1 MSYTFHVPTKVL
13 FGPGMLKKLHEE
25 KLPGKKA
32 LVVISNGKSVRA
44 NGYLAALEAELDAAG
59 AVHVL
64 FDKIQANPLEPTVQ
78 EGVEFGR
85 AQDVDFVVGLGGG
98 SVMDAA
104 KAIAAVIPQTDGGR
118 VWDYMATGTS
128 GHRPLAIPPL
138 PYIAITTSAGTG
150 SEVDGGAVITSPVT
164 HEKGAFFTKCPD
176 LAIVDPELMLS
187 VPPAFTAYQG
197 FDALFHN
204 TEGYISK
211 AANEMGNLVELE
223 AIRLLGKWLPVAV
236 ADGSN
241 LEARTHVAFANTLG
255 GYSMESSTCTSEH
268 AIEHALSGE
277 HQDLPHGAG
286 LIMISLAYYKT
297 FIDRHDCDAK
307 FVDMARALGKDGAD
321 KPEDFLNALAALQ
334 KACGVDALKMSDW
347 GIRREELP
355 GMPALARSAVGALFS
370 VDPSELTDDD
380 VLAILEASWR

>member
-13 FGPGMLKKLHEE
+13 FGAGVLKKLHEE

-32 LVVISNGKSVRA
+32 LVVISNGKSTRT
-44 NGYLAALEAELDAAG
+44 NGSLAALEAELDAAG
-59 AVHVL
+59 VAHVL

-85 AQDVDFVVGLGGG
+85 AQGVDFVVGLGGG

-104 KAIAAVIPQTDGGR
+104 KAIAAMIPQQGGR

-128 GHRPLAIPPL
+128 EHRPFNAPL
-138 PYIAITTSAGTG
+138 LPFVAITTSAGTG
-150 SEVDGGAVITSPVT
+150 SEVDAGSVITSPVT
-164 HEKGAFFTKCPD
+164 HEKGALFSQCPA
-176 LAIVDPELMLS
+176 LAVVDPELMLS
-187 VPPAFTAYQG
+187 VPPKFTAYQG

-211 AANEMGNLVELE
+211 FGNEMGAMVELE

-236 ADGSN
+236 ADGKN
-241 LEARTHVAFANTLG
+241 LEARTKVAFANTLG
-255 GYSMESSTCTSEH
+255 GYSMDVSTCTSEH

-286 LIMISLAYYKT
+286 LVMISLAYYKT
-297 FIDRHDCDAK
+297 FIDRGDCPEK
-307 FVDMARALGKDGAD
+307 FVEMARALGKAD
-321 KPEDFLNALAALQ
+321 ATKPADFLDALAALQ
-334 KACGVDALKMSDW
+334 KACGVDALAMSDY
-347 GIRREELP
+347 GIRPEEFP
-355 GMPALARSAVGALFS
+355 GMVKLARSAVGMLFS
-370 VDPSELTDDD
+370 CDPSELSDDD
-380 VLAILEASWR
+380 VLAILRASYR

>member
-1 MSYTFHVPTKVL
+1 MFTFHVPTKVL
-13 FGPGMLKKLHEE
+13 FGAGVLKKLHEE

-32 LVVISNGKSVRA
+32 LVVISNGKSTRT
-44 NGYLAALEAELDAAG
+44 NGSLAALEAELDAAG
-59 AVHVL
+59 VAHVL

-85 AQDVDFVVGLGGG
+85 AQGVDFVVGLGGG

-104 KAIAAVIPQTDGGR
+104 KAIAAMIPQQGGR

-128 GHRPLAIPPL
+128 EHRPFNAPL
-138 PYIAITTSAGTG
+138 LPFVAITTSAGTG
-150 SEVDGGAVITSPVT
+150 SEVDAGSVITSPVT
-164 HEKGAFFTKCPD
+164 HEKGAFFSQCPA
-176 LAIVDPELMLS
+176 LAVVDPALMVT
-187 VPPAFTAYQG
+187 VPPKFTAYQG

-211 AANEMGNLVELE
+211 FGNEMGAMVELE

-236 ADGSN
+236 ADGKN
-241 LEARTHVAFANTLG
+241 LEARTKVAFANTLG
-255 GYSMESSTCTSEH
+255 GYSMDVSTCTSEH

-286 LIMISLAYYKT
+286 LVMISLAYYKT
-297 FIDRHDCDAK
+297 FIDRGDCPEK
-307 FVDMARALGKDGAD
+307 FIDMARALGMAD
-321 KPEDFLNALAALQ
+321 ANKPQDFLTALAALQ
-334 KACGVDALKMSDW
+334 KACGVADLKMSDW

>member
-25 KLPGKKA
+25 KMPGKKA

-44 NGYLAALEAELDAAG
+44 NGSLAALEAELDAAG
-59 AVHVL
+59 AAHVL

-78 EGVEFGR
+78 EGVDFGR
-85 AQDVDFVVGLGGG
+85 AQGVDFVVGLGGG

-104 KAIAAVIPQTDGGR
+104 KAIAAMIPQQGGR
-118 VWDYMATGTS
+118 VWDYMGTGTS
-128 GHRPLAIPPL
+128 EHRPFNAPL
-138 PYIAITTSAGTG
+138 LPFIAITTSAGTG
-150 SEVDGGAVITSPVT
+150 SEVDGGSVITNPAT
-164 HEKGAFFTKCPD
+164 HEKGAFFSRCPV
-176 LAIVDPELMLS
+176 LAVVDPELMLT
-187 VPPAFTAYQG
+187 VPPKFTAYQG

-211 AANEMGNLVELE
+211 AANEMGNMVELE
-223 AIRLLGKWLPVAV
+223 AIRLLGRWLPVAV

-241 LEARTHVAFANTLG
+241 LEARTKVAFANTLG

-286 LIMISLAYYKT
+286 LILISLAYYKT

-307 FVDMARALGKDGAD
+307 FIDLARALGKADAD
-321 KPEDFLNALAALQ
+321 KPEDFLDALAALQ
-334 KACGVDALKMSDW
+334 KACGVEALKMSDW
-347 GIRREELP
+347 GIRKEELP
-355 GMPALARSAVGALFS
+355 AMPALARKALGPLFNL
-370 VDPSELTDDD
+370 DPSDLSDAD

>member
-13 FGPGMLKKLHEE
+13 FGPGALKKLHEQE
-25 KLPGKKA
+25 LPGKKA

-44 NGYLAALEAELDAAG
+44 NGYLATLEAELDAAG
-59 AVHVL
+59 VAHVL

-78 EGVEFGR
+78 EGVDFGR
-85 AQDVDFVVGLGGG
+85 AQGVDFVVGLGGG

-104 KAIAAVIPQTDGGR
+104 KAIAAMIPQQGGR

-128 GHRPLAIPPL
+128 EHRPFNAPL
-138 PYIAITTSAGTG
+138 LPFVAITTSAGTG
-150 SEVDGGAVITSPVT
+150 SEVDAGSVITSPVT
-164 HEKGAFFTKCPD
+164 HEKGAFFSQCP
-176 LAIVDPELMLS
+176 AIAVVDPELMLS
-187 VPPAFTAYQG
+187 VPPKFTAYQG

-268 AIEHALSGE
+268 SIEHALSGE
-277 HQDLPHGAG
+277 HQNLPHGAG

-297 FIDRHDCDAK
+297 FIDRHACDGK
-307 FVDMARALGKDGAD
+307 FVDMARALGKAD
-321 KPEDFLNALAALQ
+321 ATEPEDFLDALAGLQ

-347 GIRREELP
+347 GIREEELP
-355 GMPALARSAVGALFS
+355 GMASLARSALGALFDL
-370 VDPSELTDDD
+370 DPAPLSDDD
-380 VLAILEASWR
+380 VLAILKASYR

>member
-13 FGPGMLKKLHEE
+13 FGAGVLKKLHEE

-32 LVVISNGKSVRA
+32 LVVISNGKSTRT
-44 NGYLAALEAELDAAG
+44 NGSLAALEAELDAAG
-59 AVHVL
+59 VAHVL

-85 AQDVDFVVGLGGG
+85 AQGVDFVVGLGGG

-104 KAIAAVIPQTDGGR
+104 KAIAAMIPQQGGR

-128 GHRPLAIPPL
+128 EHRPFNAPL
-138 PYIAITTSAGTG
+138 LPFVAITTSAGTG
-150 SEVDGGAVITSPVT
+150 SEVDAGSVITSPVT
-164 HEKGAFFTKCPD
+164 HEKGAFFSQCPA
-176 LAIVDPELMLS
+176 LAVVDPALMVT
-187 VPPAFTAYQG
+187 VPPKFTAYQG

-211 AANEMGNLVELE
+211 FGNEMGAMVELE

-236 ADGSN
+236 ADGKN
-241 LEARTHVAFANTLG
+241 LEARTKVACANTLG
-255 GYSMESSTCTSEH
+255 GDSMDVSTCTSEH

-286 LIMISLAYYKT
+286 LVMISLAYYKT
-297 FIDRHDCDAK
+297 FIDRGDCPEK
-307 FVDMARALGKDGAD
+307 FVEMARALGKAD
-321 KPEDFLNALAALQ
+321 ATKPADFLDALAALQ
-334 KACGVDALKMSDW
+334 KACGVDALAMSDY
-347 GIRREELP
+347 GIRPEEFP
-355 GMPALARSAVGALFS
+355 GMVKLARSAVGMLFS
-370 VDPSELTDDD
+370 CDPSELSDDD
-380 VLAILEASWR
+380 VLAILRASYR

>member
-13 FGPGMLKKLHEE
+13 FGAGVLKKLHEE

-32 LVVISNGKSVRA
+32 LVVISNGKSTRT
-44 NGYLAALEAELDAAG
+44 NGSLAALEAELDAAG
-59 AVHVL
+59 VAHVL

-85 AQDVDFVVGLGGG
+85 AQGVDFVVGLGGG

-104 KAIAAVIPQTDGGR
+104 KAIAAMIPQQGGR

-128 GHRPLAIPPL
+128 EHRPFNAPL
-138 PYIAITTSAGTG
+138 LPFVAITTSAGTG
-150 SEVDGGAVITSPVT
+150 SEVDAGSVITSPVT
-164 HEKGAFFTKCPD
+164 HEKGAFFSQCPA
-176 LAIVDPELMLS
+176 LAVVDPALMVT
-187 VPPAFTAYQG
+187 VPPKFTAYQG

-211 AANEMGNLVELE
+211 FGNEMGAMVELE

-236 ADGSN
+236 ADGAN
-241 LEARTHVAFANTLG
+241 LEARTKVAFANTLG
-255 GYSMESSTCTSEH
+255 GYSMDVSTCTSEH

-286 LIMISLAYYKT
+286 LVMISLAYYKT
-297 FIDRHDCDAK
+297 FIDRGDCPEK
-307 FVDMARALGKDGAD
+307 FIEMARALGKAD
-321 KPEDFLNALAALQ
+321 ATKPEDFLDALAALQ
-334 KACGVDALKMSDW
+334 KACGVDALAMSDY
-347 GIRREELP
+347 GIREEEFP
-355 GMPALARSAVGALFS
+355 GMVKLARSAVGMLFS
-370 VDPSELTDDD
+370 CDPSELTDDD
-380 VLAILEASWR
+380 VLAILRASYR

>member
-13 FGPGMLKKLHEE
+13 FGVGVLKKLHEE

-32 LVVISNGKSVRA
+32 LIIISSGKSVRA
-44 NGYLAALEAELDAAG
+44 GGYLAALEAELDAAG
-59 AVHVL
+59 VEHVL

-85 AQDVDFVVGLGGG
+85 AAGVDFVVGLGGG

-104 KAIAAVIPQTDGGR
+104 KAIAAVIPQQGGR

-128 GHRPLAIPPL
+128 EHRPFNAPML
-138 PYIAITTSAGTG
+138 PFVAITTSAGTG
-150 SEVDGGAVITSPVT
+150 SEVDAGSVITSPVT
-164 HEKGAFFTKCPD
+164 HEKGALFSQCPA
-176 LAIVDPELMLS
+176 LAVVDPALMLT
-187 VPPAFTAYQG
+187 VPPKFTAYQG

-211 AANEMGNLVELE
+211 FGNEMGAMVELE

-241 LEARTHVAFANTLG
+241 LEARTKVAFANTLG
-255 GYSMESSTCTSEH
+255 GYSMDVSTCTSEH

-297 FIDRHDCDAK
+297 FVDRGDCPEK
-307 FVDMARALGKDGAD
+307 FVEMARALGKAD
-321 KPEDFLNALAALQ
+321 AAKPSDFLDALADLQ

-347 GIRREELP
+347 GIREDELP
-355 GMPALARSAVGALFS
+355 GMAPLARKAVGMLFS
-370 VDPSELTDDD
+370 CDPSELSDDD
-380 VLAILEASWR
+380 VLAILRASYR

>member
-1 MSYTFHVPTKVL
+1 MFTFHVPTKVL
-13 FGPGMLKKLHEE
+13 FGAGVLKKLHEE

-32 LVVISNGKSVRA
+32 LVVISNGKSTRT
-44 NGYLAALEAELDAAG
+44 NGSLAALEAELDAAG
-59 AVHVL
+59 VAHVL

-85 AQDVDFVVGLGGG
+85 AEGVDFVIGLGGG

-104 KAIAAVIPQTDGGR
+104 KAIAAMIPQQGGR

-128 GHRPLAIPPL
+128 EHRPFNAPL
-138 PYIAITTSAGTG
+138 LPFVAITTSAGTG
-150 SEVDGGAVITSPVT
+150 SEVDAGSVITSPVT
-164 HEKGAFFTKCPD
+164 HEKGAFFSQCPA
-176 LAIVDPELMLS
+176 LAVVDPALMVT
-187 VPPAFTAYQG
+187 VPPKFTAYQG

-211 AANEMGNLVELE
+211 FGNEMGAMVELE

-236 ADGSN
+236 ADGKN
-241 LEARTHVAFANTLG
+241 LEARTKVAFANTLG
-255 GYSMESSTCTSEH
+255 GYSMDVSTCTSEH

-286 LIMISLAYYKT
+286 LVMISLAYYKT
-297 FIDRHDCDAK
+297 FIDRGDCPEK
-307 FVDMARALGKDGAD
+307 FVEMARALGKAD
-321 KPEDFLNALAALQ
+321 ATKPADFLDALAALQ

-347 GIRREELP
+347 GIREEELP
-355 GMPALARSAVGALFS
+355 GMAPLARRAVGMLFS
-370 VDPSELTDDD
+370 CDPSELSDDD
-380 VLAILEASWR
+380 VLAILRASWK

>member
-13 FGPGMLKKLHEE
+13 FGAGALKKLHEE
-25 KLPGKKA
+25 KLPGRKA

-59 AVHVL
+59 VAHVL

-85 AQDVDFVVGLGGG
+85 AQGVDFVVGLGGG

-104 KAIAAVIPQTDGGR
+104 KAIAAMIPQQGGR

-128 GHRPLAIPPL
+128 EHRPFNAPL
-138 PYIAITTSAGTG
+138 LPFVAITTSAGTG
-150 SEVDGGAVITSPVT
+150 SEVDAGSVITSPVT
-164 HEKGAFFTKCPD
+164 HEKGAFFSQCPA
-176 LAIVDPELMLS
+176 LAVVDPALMVT
-187 VPPAFTAYQG
+187 VPPKFTAYQG

-211 AANEMGNLVELE
+211 FGNEMGAMVELE

-236 ADGSN
+236 ADGKN
-241 LEARTHVAFANTLG
+241 LEARTKVAFANTLG
-255 GYSMESSTCTSEH
+255 GYSMDVSTCTSEH

-286 LIMISLAYYKT
+286 LVMISLAYYKT
-297 FIDRHDCDAK
+297 FIDRGDCPEK
-307 FVDMARALGKDGAD
+307 FVEMARALGKAD
-321 KPEDFLNALAALQ
+321 ATKPADFLDALAALQ
-334 KACGVDALKMSDW
+334 KACGVDALAMSDY
-347 GIRREELP
+347 GIRPEEFP
-355 GMPALARSAVGALFS
+355 GMVKLARSAVGMLFS
-370 VDPSELTDDD
+370 CDPSELSDDD
-380 VLAILEASWR
+380 VLAILRASYR

>member
-1 MSYTFHVPTKVL
+1 MSYTFQVPTKVL
-13 FGPGMLKKLHEE
+13 FGPGALKKLHEE
-25 KLPGKKA
+25 KLPGRKA

-59 AVHVL
+59 VAHVL
-64 FDKIQANPLEPTVQ
+64 FDKVQANPLEPTVQ
-78 EGVEFGR
+78 EGVEAGR
-85 AQDVDFVVGLGGG
+85 AQGADFVVALGGG

-104 KAIAAVIPQTDGGR
+104 KAIASVIPQTDGGR

-128 GHRPLAIPPL
+128 EHRPLAAAPL
-138 PYIAITTSAGTG
+138 PFVAITTSAGTG

-176 LAIVDPELMLS
+176 IAVVDPELMLS
-187 VPPAFTAYQG
+187 VPPKFTAYQG

-204 TEGYISK
+204 TEGYISRLG
-211 AANEMGNLVELE
+211 NEMGAMVELE

-241 LEARTHVAFANTLG
+241 LEARTKVAFANTLG
-255 GYSMESSTCTSEH
+255 GYSMDVSTCTSEH

-286 LIMISLAYYKT
+286 LVMISLAYYKT
-297 FIDRHDCDAK
+297 FIDCGDCPEK
-307 FVDMARALGKDGAD
+307 FVEMARALGKAD
-321 KPEDFLNALAALQ
+321 ATKPEDFLDALAALQ
-334 KACGVDALKMSDW
+334 KACGVDALKMSDY
-347 GIRREELP
+347 GIRPEEFP
-355 GMPALARSAVGALFS
+355 GMVKLARSAVGMLFS
-370 VDPSELTDDD
+370 CDPSALSDDD
-380 VLAILEASWR
+380 VLAILRASYR

>member
-13 FGPGMLKKLHEE
+13 FGAGVLKKLHEE

-32 LVVISNGKSVRA
+32 LVVISNGKSTRT
-44 NGYLAALEAELDAAG
+44 NGSLAALEAELDAAG
-59 AVHVL
+59 VAHVL

-85 AQDVDFVVGLGGG
+85 AQGVDFVIGLGGG

-104 KAIAAVIPQTDGGR
+104 KAIAAMIPQQGGR

-128 GHRPLAIPPL
+128 EHRPFNAPL
-138 PYIAITTSAGTG
+138 LPFVAITTSAGTG
-150 SEVDGGAVITSPVT
+150 SEVDAGSVITSPVT
-164 HEKGAFFTKCPD
+164 HEKGAFFSQCPA
-176 LAIVDPELMLS
+176 LAVVDPELMLS
-187 VPPAFTAYQG
+187 VPPKFTAYQG

-211 AANEMGNLVELE
+211 FGNEMGAMVELE

-236 ADGSN
+236 ADGAN
-241 LEARTHVAFANTLG
+241 LEARTKVAFANTLG
-255 GYSMESSTCTSEH
+255 GYSMDVSTCTSEH

-297 FIDRHDCDAK
+297 FIDRGDCPEK
-307 FVDMARALGKDGAD
+307 FVEMARALGKAD
-321 KPEDFLNALAALQ
+321 ATKPADFLDALAALQ
-334 KACGVDALKMSDW
+334 KACGVDALAMSDY
-347 GIRREELP
+347 GIREEEFP
-355 GMPALARSAVGALFS
+355 GMVKLARSAVGMLFS
-370 VDPSELTDDD
+370 CDPSELSDDD
-380 VLAILEASWR
+380 VLAILRASYR

>member
-13 FGPGMLKKLHEE
+13 FGAGVLKKLHEE

-32 LVVISNGKSVRA
+32 LVVISSGKSVRA
-44 NGYLAALEAELDAAG
+44 GGYLAALEAELDAAG
-59 AVHVL
+59 VEHVL
-64 FDKIQANPLEPTVQ
+64 FDRIQANPLEPTVQ

-85 AQDVDFVVGLGGG
+85 AAGVDFVVGLGGG

-104 KAIAAVIPQTDGGR
+104 KAIAAVIPQQGGR

-128 GHRPLAIPPL
+128 EHRPFNAPML
-138 PYIAITTSAGTG
+138 PFVAITTSAGTG
-150 SEVDGGAVITSPVT
+150 SEVDAGSVITSPVT
-164 HEKGAFFTKCPD
+164 HEKGALFSQCPA
-176 LAIVDPELMLS
+176 LAVVDPALMLT
-187 VPPAFTAYQG
+187 VPPKFTAYQG

-211 AANEMGNLVELE
+211 FGNEMGAMVELE

-241 LEARTHVAFANTLG
+241 LEARTKVAFANTLG
-255 GYSMESSTCTSEH
+255 GYSMDVSTCTSEH

-297 FIDRHDCDAK
+297 FVDRGDCPEK
-307 FVDMARALGKDGAD
+307 FVEMARALGKAD
-321 KPEDFLNALAALQ
+321 AAKPSDFLDALAALQ

-347 GIRREELP
+347 GIREDELP
-355 GMPALARSAVGALFS
+355 GMAPLARKAVGMLFS
-370 VDPSELTDDD
+370 CDPSDLSDDD
-380 VLAILEASWR
+380 VLAILRASYR

>member
-13 FGPGMLKKLHEE
+13 FGAGVLKKLHEE

-32 LVVISNGKSVRA
+32 LVVISNGKSTRT
-44 NGYLAALEAELDAAG
+44 NGSLAALEAELDAAG
-59 AVHVL
+59 VAHVL

-85 AQDVDFVVGLGGG
+85 AQGVDFVVGLGGG

-104 KAIAAVIPQTDGGR
+104 KAIAAMIPQQGGR

-128 GHRPLAIPPL
+128 EHRPFNAPL
-138 PYIAITTSAGTG
+138 LPFVAITTSAGTG
-150 SEVDGGAVITSPVT
+150 SEVDAGSVITSPVT
-164 HEKGAFFTKCPD
+164 HEKGAFFSQCPA
-176 LAIVDPELMLS
+176 LAVVDPALMLT
-187 VPPAFTAYQG
+187 VPPKFTAYQG

-204 TEGYISK
+204 TEGYISRFG
-211 AANEMGNLVELE
+211 NEMGAMVELE

-241 LEARTHVAFANTLG
+241 LEARTKVAFANTLG
-255 GYSMESSTCTSEH
+255 GYSMDVSTCTSEH

-286 LIMISLAYYKT
+286 LVMISLAYYKT
-297 FIDRHDCDAK
+297 FIDRGDCPEK
-307 FVDMARALGKDGAD
+307 FVEMARALGKAD
-321 KPEDFLNALAALQ
+321 ATKPADFLDALAALQ
-334 KACGVDALKMSDW
+334 KACGVDALAMSDY
-347 GIRREELP
+347 GIRPEEFP
-355 GMPALARSAVGALFS
+355 GMVKLARSAVGMLFS
-370 VDPSELTDDD
+370 CDPSELSDND
-380 VLAILEASWR
+380 VLAILRASWK

>member
-13 FGPGMLKKLHEE
+13 FGAGVLKKLHEE

-32 LVVISNGKSVRA
+32 LVVISNGKSTRT
-44 NGYLAALEAELDAAG
+44 NGSLAALEAELDAAG
-59 AVHVL
+59 VAHVL

-85 AQDVDFVVGLGGG
+85 AQGVDFVVGLGGG

-104 KAIAAVIPQTDGGR
+104 KAIAAMIPQQGGR

-128 GHRPLAIPPL
+128 EHRPFNAPL
-138 PYIAITTSAGTG
+138 LPFVAITTSAGTG
-150 SEVDGGAVITSPVT
+150 SEVDAGSVITSPVT
-164 HEKGAFFTKCPD
+164 HEKGAFFSQCPA
-176 LAIVDPELMLS
+176 LAVVDPALMVT
-187 VPPAFTAYQG
+187 VPPKFTAYQG

-211 AANEMGNLVELE
+211 FGNEMGAMVELE

-236 ADGSN
+236 ADGAN
-241 LEARTHVAFANTLG
+241 LEARTKVAFANTLG
-255 GYSMESSTCTSEH
+255 GYSMDVSTCTSEH

-286 LIMISLAYYKT
+286 LVMISLAYYKT
-297 FIDRHDCDAK
+297 FIARGDCPEK
-307 FVDMARALGKDGAD
+307 FIEMARALGKAD
-321 KPEDFLNALAALQ
+321 ATKPADFLDALAALQ
-334 KACGVDALKMSDW
+334 KACGVDALAMSDY
-347 GIRREELP
+347 GIRPEEFP
-355 GMPALARSAVGALFS
+355 GMVKLARSAVGMLFS
-370 VDPSELTDDD
+370 CDPSELSDDD
-380 VLAILEASWR
+380 VLAILRASYR

>member
-13 FGPGMLKKLHEE
+13 FGAGVLKKLHEE

-32 LVVISNGKSVRA
+32 LVVISNGKSTRT
-44 NGYLAALEAELDAAG
+44 NGSLAALEAELDAAG
-59 AVHVL
+59 VAHVL

-85 AQDVDFVVGLGGG
+85 AQGVDFVVGLGGG

-104 KAIAAVIPQTDGGR
+104 KAIAAMIPQQGGR

-128 GHRPLAIPPL
+128 EHRPFNAPL
-138 PYIAITTSAGTG
+138 LPFVAITTSAGTG
-150 SEVDGGAVITSPVT
+150 SEVDAGSVITSPVT
-164 HEKGAFFTKCPD
+164 HEKGAFFSQCPA
-176 LAIVDPELMLS
+176 LAVVDPALMVT
-187 VPPAFTAYQG
+187 VPPKFTAYQG

-211 AANEMGNLVELE
+211 FGNEMGAMVELE

-236 ADGSN
+236 ADGAN
-241 LEARTHVAFANTLG
+241 LEARTKVAFANTLG
-255 GYSMESSTCTSEH
+255 GYSMDVSTCTSEH

-286 LIMISLAYYKT
+286 LVMISLAYYKT
-297 FIDRHDCDAK
+297 FIDRGDCPEK
-307 FVDMARALGKDGAD
+307 FVEMARALGKAD
-321 KPEDFLNALAALQ
+321 ATKPADFLDALAALQ
-334 KACGVDALKMSDW
+334 KACGVDVLAMSDY
-347 GIRREELP
+347 GIRPEEFP
-355 GMPALARSAVGALFS
+355 GMVKLARSAVGMLFS
-370 VDPSELTDDD
+370 CDPSELSDDD
-380 VLAILEASWR
+380 VLAILRASYR

>member
-13 FGPGMLKKLHEE
+13 FGAGVLKKLHEE
-25 KLPGKKA
+25 KLPGRKA

-59 AVHVL
+59 VAHVL

-85 AQDVDFVVGLGGG
+85 AEGVDFVIGLGGG

-104 KAIAAVIPQTDGGR
+104 KAIAAMIPQQGGR

-128 GHRPLAIPPL
+128 EHRPFNAPL
-138 PYIAITTSAGTG
+138 LPFVAITTSAGTG
-150 SEVDGGAVITSPVT
+150 SEVDAGSVITSPVT
-164 HEKGAFFTKCPD
+164 HEKGAFFSQCPA
-176 LAIVDPELMLS
+176 LAVVDPALMVT
-187 VPPAFTAYQG
+187 VPPKFTAYQG

-211 AANEMGNLVELE
+211 FGNEMGAMVELE

-236 ADGSN
+236 ADGAN
-241 LEARTHVAFANTLG
+241 LEARTKVAFANTLG
-255 GYSMESSTCTSEH
+255 GYSMDVSTCTSEH

-286 LIMISLAYYKT
+286 LVMISLAYYKT
-297 FIDRHDCDAK
+297 FIDRGDCPEK
-307 FVDMARALGKDGAD
+307 FVEMARALGKAD
-321 KPEDFLNALAALQ
+321 ATKPADFLDALAALQ
-334 KACGVDALKMSDW
+334 KACGVDALAMSDY
-347 GIRREELP
+347 GIREEEFP
-355 GMPALARSAVGALFS
+355 GMVKLARSAVGMLFS
-370 VDPSELTDDD
+370 CDPSELSDDD
-380 VLAILEASWR
+380 VLAILRASYR

>member
-13 FGPGMLKKLHEE
+13 FGAGVLKKLHEE

-32 LVVISNGKSVRA
+32 LVVISNGKSTRT
-44 NGYLAALEAELDAAG
+44 NGSLAALEAELDAAG
-59 AVHVL
+59 VAHVL

-85 AQDVDFVVGLGGG
+85 AQGVDFVVGLGGG

-104 KAIAAVIPQTDGGR
+104 KAIAAMIPQQGGR

-128 GHRPLAIPPL
+128 EHRPFNAPL
-138 PYIAITTSAGTG
+138 LPFVAITTSAGTG
-150 SEVDGGAVITSPVT
+150 SEVDAGSVITSPVT
-164 HEKGAFFTKCPD
+164 HEKGAFFSQCPA
-176 LAIVDPELMLS
+176 LAVVDPALMVT
-187 VPPAFTAYQG
+187 VPPKFTAYQG

-211 AANEMGNLVELE
+211 FGNEMGAMVELE

-236 ADGSN
+236 ADGAN
-241 LEARTHVAFANTLG
+241 LEARTKVAFANTLG
-255 GYSMESSTCTSEH
+255 GYSMDVSTCTSEH

-286 LIMISLAYYKT
+286 LVMISLAYYKT
-297 FIDRHDCDAK
+297 FIDRGDCPEK
-307 FVDMARALGKDGAD
+307 FVEMARALGKAD
-321 KPEDFLNALAALQ
+321 ATKPADFLDALAALQ
-334 KACGVDALKMSDW
+334 KACGVDALAMSDY
-347 GIRREELP
+347 GIREEEFP
-355 GMPALARSAVGALFS
+355 GMVKLARSAVGMLFS
-370 VDPSELTDDD
+370 CDPSELSDDD
-380 VLAILEASWR
+380 VLAILRASYR

>member
-13 FGPGMLKKLHEE
+13 FGAGVLKKLHEE

-32 LVVISNGKSVRA
+32 LVVISNGKSTRT
-44 NGYLAALEAELDAAG
+44 NGSLAALEAELDAAG
-59 AVHVL
+59 VAHVL

-85 AQDVDFVVGLGGG
+85 AEGVDFVIGLGGG

-104 KAIAAVIPQTDGGR
+104 KAIAAMIPQQGGR

-128 GHRPLAIPPL
+128 EHRPFNAPL
-138 PYIAITTSAGTG
+138 LLFVAITTSAGTG
-150 SEVDGGAVITSPVT
+150 SEVDAGSVITSPVT
-164 HEKGAFFTKCPD
+164 HEKGAFFSQCPA
-176 LAIVDPELMLS
+176 LAVVDPALMVT
-187 VPPAFTAYQG
+187 VPPKFTAYQG

-211 AANEMGNLVELE
+211 FGNEMGAMVELE

-236 ADGSN
+236 ADGKN
-241 LEARTHVAFANTLG
+241 LEARTKVAFANTLG
-255 GYSMESSTCTSEH
+255 GYSMDVSTCTSEH

-286 LIMISLAYYKT
+286 LVMISLAYYKT
-297 FIDRHDCDAK
+297 FIDRGDCPEK
-307 FVDMARALGKDGAD
+307 FVEMARALGKAD
-321 KPEDFLNALAALQ
+321 ATKPADFLDALAALQ
-334 KACGVDALKMSDW
+334 KACGVDALAMSDY
-347 GIRREELP
+347 GIREEEFP
-355 GMPALARSAVGALFS
+355 GMVKLARSAVGMLFS
-370 VDPSELTDDD
+370 CDPSELSDDD
-380 VLAILEASWR
+380 VLAILRASYR

>member
-13 FGPGMLKKLHEE
+13 FGAGALKKLHEE

-32 LVVISNGKSVRA
+32 LVVISNGKSTRT
-44 NGYLAALEAELDAAG
+44 NGSLAALEAELDAAG
-59 AVHVL
+59 VAHVL

-85 AQDVDFVVGLGGG
+85 AEDVDFVIGLGGG

-104 KAIAAVIPQTDGGR
+104 KAIAAMIPQQGGR

-128 GHRPLAIPPL
+128 EHRPFNAPL
-138 PYIAITTSAGTG
+138 LPFVAITTSAGTG
-150 SEVDGGAVITSPVT
+150 SEVDAGSVITSPVT
-164 HEKGAFFTKCPD
+164 HEKGAFFSQCPA
-176 LAIVDPELMLS
+176 LAVVDPALMLT
-187 VPPAFTAYQG
+187 VPPKFTAYQG

-211 AANEMGNLVELE
+211 FGNEMGAMVELE
-223 AIRLLGKWLPVAV
+223 AIRLIGKWLPVAV
-236 ADGSN
+236 ADGAN
-241 LEARTHVAFANTLG
+241 LEARTKVAFANTLG
-255 GYSMESSTCTSEH
+255 GYSMDVSTCTSEH

-297 FIDRHDCDAK
+297 FIDRGDCPEK
-307 FVDMARALGKDGAD
+307 FVEMARALGRAD
-321 KPEDFLNALAALQ
+321 ATKPEDFLDALAALQ
-334 KACGVDALKMSDW
+334 KACGVAALKMSDW
-347 GIRREELP
+347 GIREDELP
-355 GMPALARSAVGALFS
+355 AMPALARKAVGMLFS
-370 VDPSELTDDD
+370 CDPSELSDDD
-380 VLAILEASWR
+380 VLALLRASYR

>member
-1 MSYTFHVPTKVL
+1 MSYTFNVPTKVL
-13 FGPGMLKKLHEE
+13 FGAGALKKLHEE

-32 LVVISNGKSVRA
+32 LVVISSGKSVRA

-59 AVHVL
+59 VAHVL

-78 EGVEFGR
+78 EGIEFGR
-85 AQDVDFVVGLGGG
+85 AAGVDLVVGLGGG

-104 KAIAAVIPQTDGGR
+104 KAIAAMIPQQGGR

-128 GHRPLAIPPL
+128 EHRPFNAPL
-138 PYIAITTSAGTG
+138 LPFIAITTSAGTG
-150 SEVDGGAVITSPVT
+150 SEVDAGSIITSPVT
-164 HEKGAFFTKCPD
+164 HEKGAFFSQCPA

-187 VPPAFTAYQG
+187 VPPKFTAYQG

-211 AANEMGNLVELE
+211 FGNEMGAMVELE

-236 ADGSN
+236 ADGAN
-241 LEARTHVAFANTLG
+241 LEARTKVAFANTLG
-255 GYSMESSTCTSEH
+255 GYSMDVSTCTSEH

-286 LIMISLAYYKT
+286 LILISLAYYRT
-297 FIDRHDCDAK
+297 FIERGDCPEK
-307 FVDMARALGKDGAD
+307 FVEMAKLLGKADAD
-321 KPEDFLNALAALQ
+321 KPADFLDALAALQ
-334 KACGVDALKMSDW
+334 KACGVNEIKMSDW
-347 GIRREELP
+347 GIREDELP
-355 GMPALARSAVGALFS
+355 GMPALARKALGPLFS
-370 VDPSELTDDD
+370 CDPSDLSDDD
-380 VLAILEASWR
+380 ILAILRASWK

>member
-1 MSYTFHVPTKVL
+1 MSYTFQVPTKVL
-13 FGPGMLKKLHEE
+13 FGPGALKRLHEE

-32 LVVISNGKSVRA
+32 LVVISSGRSVRA

-59 AVHVL
+59 VAHVL

-85 AQDVDFVVGLGGG
+85 ATGADFVVGLGGG

-128 GHRPLAIPPL
+128 EHRPLAAAPL
-138 PYIAITTSAGTG
+138 PYIAVTTSAGTG

-176 LAIVDPELMLS
+176 IAVVDPELMLS
-187 VPPAFTAYQG
+187 VPPKFTAYQG

-211 AANEMGNLVELE
+211 FGNEMGAMVELE

-241 LEARTHVAFANTLG
+241 LEARTKVAFASTLG
-255 GYSMESSTCTSEH
+255 GYSMMSSTCTSEH

-277 HQDLPHGAG
+277 HQELPHGAG

-297 FIDRHDCDAK
+297 FIDRGDCPEK
-307 FVDMARALGKDGAD
+307 FVEMARALGKAD
-321 KPEDFLNALAALQ
+321 ATKPEDFLDALAALQ
-334 KACGVDALKMSDW
+334 KACGVDALAMSDW
-347 GIRREELP
+347 GIREDELP
-355 GMPALARSAVGALFS
+355 GMAPLARKAVGMLFS
-370 VDPSELTDDD
+370 CDPSELSDDD
-380 VLAILEASWR
+380 VLAILRASYR

>member
-13 FGPGMLKKLHEE
+13 FGAGVLKKLHEE

-32 LVVISNGKSVRA
+32 LVVISNGKSTRT
-44 NGYLAALEAELDAAG
+44 NGSLAALEAELDAAG
-59 AVHVL
+59 VAHVL

-85 AQDVDFVVGLGGG
+85 AQDVDFVIGLGGG

-104 KAIAAVIPQTDGGR
+104 KAIAAMIPQQGGR

-128 GHRPLAIPPL
+128 EHRPFNAPL
-138 PYIAITTSAGTG
+138 LPFVAITTSAGTG
-150 SEVDGGAVITSPVT
+150 SEVDAGSVITSPVT
-164 HEKGAFFTKCPD
+164 HEKGAFFSQCPA
-176 LAIVDPELMLS
+176 LAVVDPALMVT
-187 VPPAFTAYQG
+187 VPPKFTAYQG

-211 AANEMGNLVELE
+211 FGNEMGAMVELE

-236 ADGSN
+236 ADGAN
-241 LEARTHVAFANTLG
+241 LEARTKVAFANTLG
-255 GYSMESSTCTSEH
+255 GYSMDVSTCTSEH

-286 LIMISLAYYKT
+286 LVMISLAYYKT
-297 FIDRHDCDAK
+297 FIDRGDCPEK
-307 FVDMARALGKDGAD
+307 FVEIARALGKAD
-321 KPEDFLNALAALQ
+321 ATKPADCLDALAALQ
-334 KACGVDALKMSDW
+334 KACGVDALAMSDY
-347 GIRREELP
+347 GIRPEEFP
-355 GMPALARSAVGALFS
+355 GMVKLARSAVGMLFS
-370 VDPSELTDDD
+370 CDPSELSDDD
-380 VLAILEASWR
+380 VLAILRASWK